1 MQLIGNSPMRPASP
15 DPLNNLD
22 TLDTLPLGQRGVV
35 AGLRGMG
42 PVQQR
47 LLDMGV
53 SAGAEVEVL
62 RYAPLGDPIEIYVR
76 GFHLTLR
83 RAEAAL
89 VALEDAE

>member
-1 MQLIGNSPMRPASP
+1 MPPP
-15 DPLNNLD
+15 NLETLC
-22 TLDTLPLGQRGVV
+22 TLDTLPLGQRGTV

-42 PVQQR
+42 AVQQR

-53 SAGAEVEVL
+53 CAGAEVEVL
-62 RYAPLGDPIEIYVR
+62 RYAPLGDPIEIHVR